1 MVNDCKH
8 FTSAGMAGT
17 KIKQEV
23 FKLKLNNRDVFIEM
37 FVKEFFDEK
46 EFDDMHA
53 LQVHAGEPDSWV
65 SAR

>member
-46 EFDDMHA
+46 
-53 LQVHAGEPDSWV
+53 V
-65 SAR
+65 